1 MIISTLGQ
9 AKSLWGKLLSIAFL
23 IAISTLDVSAFP
35 LNSGELNSQLIKPNL
50 PLNRQPMQN
59 DEVSIINKAD
69 DWGNST
75 SQDDITLTVK
85 AIFVNGAPEGVSYKK
100 TNDLI
105 SSLAKSY
112 INEDITFSRLQDLA
126 LKMTKLYRENGF
138 FLTRV
143 IIPQQDF
150 KDGNILLTV
159 IPGTLDSIVINNN
172 ADISNDL
179 IKAQIPERLKFN
191 EVIRTDDI
199 DRYALLLNEIPG
211 TNSKLHLFP
220 GNNPGSTS
228 VLLDIDE
235 TSRYRGAFIIDN
247 YGNKTISRER
257 LIAELGMS
265 SLAGRGDML
274 GMSFVGS
281 HGKGRVSNLAM
292 DYSWLT
298 GFDASRLGVGYNRL
312 DYKYYFLDNTFHGY
326 ADTVNVKLTQ
336 PVIRQNDL
344 YLTGYTSIY
353 SSRMVDKY
361 PWLFSVYGQSA
372 EKTVL
377 KSSSG
382 LAMRTNFSNNS
393 TLSANIEIVNG
404 KVDYQNKAAEFWNG
418 ADLRQTS
425 GYFYQLNTQLESI
438 FKLNKNH
445 AIRSNIIGMYS
456 NKNVDSSQKLA
467 VGGPFSVRSFDSD
480 DIMLDS
486 GVIWK
491 GEITRDI
498 YLPVSTIN
506 NMTVFGFYD
515 YAYGQVNRKNRT
527 TTGHVLTQEN
537 DIYVAAAGVGVNIFS
552 KFLGD
557 YSITWSQRMLNKGAQ
572 TNPSDKHK
580 LWLSYSINI

>member
-9 AKSLWGKLLSIAFL
+9 ANSQWGKSLFIAFL
-23 IAISTLDVSAFP
+23 IVISTPDVSAFP
-35 LNSGELNSQLIKPNL
+35 LSSGELNSQLIKPNL

-59 DEVSIINKAD
+59 NSVSIINESD
-69 DWGNST
+69 GWGNST
-75 SQDDITLTVK
+75 SQNDITLTVK
-85 AIFVNGAPEGVSYKK
+85 AIFIDGAPEGIVYKK

-112 INEDITFSRLQDLA
+112 INENLTFSRLQDLA

-150 KDGNILLTV
+150 KDGKILLTV
-159 IPGTLDSIVINNN
+159 IPGTLDAIVIDNN
-172 ADISNDL
+172 ADISNEL
-179 IKAQIPERLKFN
+179 IKAQIPEGLKFN
-191 EVIRTDDI
+191 EVIRKDDI

-211 TNSKLHLFP
+211 TSSKLHLFP
-220 GNNPGSTS
+220 GKNPGSTS

-235 TSRYRGAFIIDN
+235 TSRYRGTFIIDN

-257 LIAELGMS
+257 FIAELGMS

-274 GMSFVGS
+274 GMSFIGS

-298 GFDASRLGVGYNRL
+298 GFDASRLGVSYSRL
-312 DYKYYFLDNTFHGY
+312 DYKYYFLDNIFYGY
-326 ADTVNVKLTQ
+326 ADTVNVQLTQ
-336 PVIRQNDL
+336 PVIRQNNL

-353 SSRMVDKY
+353 STRMVDKY
-361 PWLFSVYGQSA
+361 PWLFSVYGQTA
-372 EKTVL
+372 EKTVQ
-377 KSSSG
+377 KSISG
-382 LAMRTNFSNNS
+382 LAVRANFSNENM
-393 TLSANIEIVNG
+393 LGINMEIVNG
-404 KVDYQNKAAEFWNG
+404 TVDYENKAAEFWNG
-418 ADLRQTS
+418 ADLRHTS

-438 FKLNKNH
+438 FKLH
-445 AIRSNIIGMYS
+445 DHYAIRSNLIGTYS

-467 VGGPFSVRSFDSD
+467 VGGPFAVRSFDSD

-486 GVIWK
+486 GVIWR
-491 GEITRDI
+491 GEIARDI
-498 YLPVSTIN
+498 YLPVSAIN
-506 NMTVFGFYD
+506 SMAVFGFYD

-537 DIYVAAAGVGVNIFS
+537 NIYTAAAGVGINISS
-552 KFLGD
+552 KSLGD
-557 YSITWSQRMLNKGAQ
+557 YSITWSQRMLNKGTQ
-572 TNPSDKHK
+572 PNLTDKHK
-580 LWLSYSINI
+580 LWLSYSINL

>member
-211 TNSKLHLFP
+211 TSSKLHLFP

-382 LAMRTNFSNNS
+382 LAMTTNFSNNS

>member
-9 AKSLWGKLLSIAFL
+9 AKSLWGKFLSIAFL

-35 LNSGELNSQLIKPNL
+35 LNSGELNSQLIKPSL
-50 PLNRQPMQN
+50 PLNRQPTQN
-59 DEVSIINKAD
+59 NEVSIINKTD
-69 DWGNST
+69 DWGNRT

-211 TNSKLHLFP
+211 TSSKLHLFP

-298 GFDASRLGVGYNRL
+298 GFDASRLGVSYNRL
-312 DYKYYFLDNTFHGY
+312 DYKYYFLANTFHGY
-326 ADTVNVKLTQ
+326 ADTVNVQLTQ

-393 TLSANIEIVNG
+393 MLSVNMEIVNG
-404 KVDYQNKAAEFWNG
+404 TVDYQNKAAEFWNG

-506 NMTVFGFYD
+506 NMAVFGFYD

>member
-211 TNSKLHLFP
+211 TSSKLHLFP